1 MVGVINPPQKTEGG
15 YTIEGWESDSKKTTA
30 SNNTFVEEAQG
41 GSFAKGGKK
50 GGSGTEEGNATQTG
64 EAPAASTS
72 AGGAAGL
79 VVQGGFVAG
88 VAAFM
93 AALML

>member
-15 YTIEGWESDSKKTTA
+15 YTIEGWEADSKKTTA
-30 SNNTFVEEAQG
+30 SNNTFVQAAQG

-50 GGSGTEEGNATQTG
+50 GGSGTTDGNATQTD

-72 AGGAAGL
+72 AGATGL
-79 VVQGGFVAG
+79 VAQGGLVAG
-88 VAAFM
+88 IGAFV

>member
-15 YTIEGWESDSKKTTA
+15 YTIEGWEAESKKTTGSKNA
-30 SNNTFVEEAQG
+30 FVKAAQG
-41 GSFAKGGKK
+41 GSFAKSGKK
-50 GGSGTEEGNATQTG
+50 GGSGTGEANATKTG

-79 VVQGGFVAG
+79 VVQGRFVTV
-88 VAAFM
+88 VAAFV